1 MTAPSYSI
9 LNPEPI
15 NCSIQ
20 GSDCCFLTHIHV
32 SQETGKMVCYSHLF
46 KSFPR
51 FIMIHTVKGFGLI
64 DETDVDVSLEFP
76 NFVCDPA
83 NVGNLLSGSS
93 SFSKP
98 SGYLQLLGS
107 HNAKAQHERF

>member
-1 MTAPSYSI
+1 MLPDLHTDFSRGRSGG
-9 LNPEPI
+9 LV
-15 NCSIQ
+15 
-20 GSDCCFLTHIHV
+20 FLF
-32 SQETGKMVCYSHLF
+32 QN
-46 KSFPR
+46 FPQ

-107 HNAKAQHERF
+107 HNAKA